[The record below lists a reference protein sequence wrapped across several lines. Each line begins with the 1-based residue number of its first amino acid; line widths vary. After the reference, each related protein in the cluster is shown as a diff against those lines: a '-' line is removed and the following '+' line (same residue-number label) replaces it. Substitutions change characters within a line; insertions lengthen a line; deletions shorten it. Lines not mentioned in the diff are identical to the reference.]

1 MLKRRCVVHPNS
13 LNNFIYTY
21 NKKMD
26 NDYITLIN
34 EMNLIL
40 EKQSEL
46 IKEVKELKKKL
57 YYSNYYKE
65 KKTNTNT
72 KKIIKQ
78 CILTFD

>member
-1 MLKRRCVVHPNS
+1 
-13 LNNFIYTY
+13 
-21 NKKMD
+21 MD

-34 EMNLIL
+34 EINLIL

>member
-1 MLKRRCVVHPNS
+1 
-13 LNNFIYTY
+13 
-21 NKKMD
+21 MD

-65 KKTNTNT
+65 KK
-72 KKIIKQ
+72 Q
-78 CILTFD
+78 ILILKR